1 MDKNHYA
8 VHDGKNPGLYDSWPN
23 AKAQVDG
30 KPGNCY
36 EKVDPSGEAPDKK
49 YVVHEG
55 SKPGVY
61 DSWPQAHA
69 QVTGYPGSD
78 FERVK
83 SSIYGSTEESKQEAY
98 SCKNHLQQE
107 YGVQHTHPHTPPK
120 YANPELDEEKMDKK
134 YAVHEGK
141 IPGIYNSWNEAK
153 QQVSGYSGACHE
165 KVSSSGEPSEKQHVV
180 YEGRNKGIYDS
191 RSDAHS
197 QVVGHPGADYERAR
211 SSSEANSKY
220 DSYLKTQGSSNNK
233 SSKQGGSYN

>member
-8 VHDGKNPGLYDSWPN
+8 VHDGKNPGLYDSWPD

-30 KPGNCY
+30 QPGNCY

-83 SSIYGSTEESKQEAY
+83 SSIYGSTEESKQEV
-98 SCKNHLQQE
+98 CEILE
-107 YGVQHTHPHTPPK
+107 YR
-120 YANPELDEEKMDKK
+120 KMDKK

-141 IPGIYNSWNEAK
+141 IPGIYNSWNETK
-153 QQVSGYSGACHE
+153 EQVSGHPRACYE
-165 KVSSSGEPSEKQHVV
+165 KVSPSGAPAKKSYVV
-180 YEGRNKGIYDS
+180 YEGRNPGVYYS
-191 RSDAHS
+191 WPAAHS
-197 QVVGHPGADYERAR
+197 QVVGHRGADYERAR
-211 SSSEANSKY
+211 SSSDARSKF
-220 DSYLKTQGSSNNK
+220 DSYSSTQGSSNNK
-233 SSKQGGSYN
+233 SSKEGRSYY